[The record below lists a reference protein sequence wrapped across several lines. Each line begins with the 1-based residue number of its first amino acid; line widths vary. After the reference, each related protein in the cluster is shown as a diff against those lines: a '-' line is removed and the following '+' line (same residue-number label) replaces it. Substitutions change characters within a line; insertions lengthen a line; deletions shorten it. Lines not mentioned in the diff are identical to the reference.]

1 VPTIYFE
8 IFDTSLRI
16 AEYRLTTAQESG
28 CTADKFVRQVPY
40 GHFEARNGVFA
51 AQGAVTF

>member
-1 VPTIYFE
+1 MPTIYFE